1 MEKVSKVTF
10 FTTIRNA
17 SKNISGTARK
27 RGKTPKCYH
36 YFGTGHMEVD
46 QFKTDTLNR
55 KPFD

>member
-1 MEKVSKVTF
+1 MPQ
-10 FTTIRNA
+10 
-17 SKNISGTARK
+17 KNISGTARK

-55 KPFD
+55 KPFDWFAVQVYYMIWRR

>member
-1 MEKVSKVTF
+1 MEKVTKVTF
-10 FTTIRNA
+10 FTTCNA
-17 SKNISGTARK
+17 SKNISGTARR
-27 RGKTPKCYH
+27 RGKAPKCYH